1 MVKIEPLYD
10 SRIEK
15 KIDYLKLLATK
26 FPNISIAS
34 TEIVN
39 LEAILNLPKGTEH
52 FLTDLHGEYD
62 AFQHVLRNASGVI
75 KSKVDV
81 IFGDT
86 LKRKDKDS
94 LCTLIYYP
102 EEKLDSVILTEN
114 DIEDWYRVTLN
125 QLIDVCRAV
134 SSKYTRSKVRKS
146 LPSDFAYIIEE
157 LLHESQSMPNKQD
170 YFNGIIS
177 TIISIDRAYDFIVA
191 LCNLIQRLTIDTLH
205 IVGDIYDRGPGAH
218 IIMDR
223 LLSYHSYD
231 IQWGNHDILW
241 MGAACGNDACI
252 ANVVR
257 ICTRYASFESLE
269 DGYGINM
276 LPLARFAMDVYKD
289 DPCEQF
295 IPKADVGDVF
305 KENDIRLI
313 SQMHKAISII
323 QFKLE
328 HGLIERHSEY
338 GMSDRDMLHKIDYQ
352 SGTIVIDGVS
362 YDLLDN
368 NFPTIDPAN
377 PYCLTDGETEVLS
390 KLKMCFSNSDKL
402 HLHVNCLYTNG
413 SMYLKRNNN
422 LLFHASIPMTE
433 TGDFKSVKINKMTFK
448 GKSLLDKLD
457 RISRTAYYDKKG
469 SKEVNDCV
477 DYMWYM
483 WCGPDSPL
491 FDKDKMATFER
502 YFIADKVTHKENKG
516 HYHTV
521 IDKGDVCARVLSE
534 FGLNPESSHIINGHV
549 PVKFKKGETPIKAG
563 GRRLVIDGG
572 FSKAYQSET
581 GIAGYTLIFNSFG
594 LQMVQHEPFESTEKA
609 IGEGRDILSTKF
621 VVEKVTKRVK
631 VRDTDIGKELIRQVE
646 DLHDLLKAYRIGL
659 VKENKVLR

>member
-1 MVKIEPLYD
+1 M
-10 SRIEK
+10 EK
-15 KIDYLKLLATK
+15 FGPSCDILLENKIDYLKLLATK
-26 FPNISIAS
+26 FPTISIAS

-75 KSKVDV
+75 KAKIDV

-86 LKRKDKDS
+86 LKKREKES

-102 EEKLDSVILTEN
+102 EEKLDSVLSRES
-114 DIEDWYRVTLN
+114 DIIDWYRVTLN

-134 SSKYTRSKVRKS
+134 SSKYTRSKVRKA
-146 LPSDFAYIIEE
+146 LPPDFAYIIEE
-157 LLHESQSMPNKQD
+157 LLHESQTMPNKQD
-170 YFNGIIS
+170 YFNGIIT
-177 TIISIDRAYDFIVA
+177 TIITIDRAYDFIVA

-223 LLSYHSYD
+223 LLSYHSFD

-241 MGAACGNDACI
+241 MGAACGNEACI

-289 DPCEQF
+289 DPCEKF
-295 IPKADVGDVF
+295 LPKADVGDVF

-313 SQMHKAISII
+313 SQMHKAITII

-328 HGLIERHSEY
+328 HDLIARHPEY
-338 GMSDRDMLHKIDYQ
+338 RMDGRDLLHQIDFAA
-352 SGTIVIDGVS
+352 GTINIEGKT
-362 YDLLDN
+362 YELLDK
-368 NFPTIDPAN
+368 NFPTVDPKD
-377 PYCLTDGETEVLS
+377 PYKLTEAERDVLS
-390 KLKMCFSNSDKL
+390 KMKACFDNSDKL
-402 HLHVNCLYTNG
+402 HKHINCLYSNG
-413 SMYLKRNNN
+413 SLYLKRNNN

-433 TGDFKSVKINKMTFK
+433 SGEFKSVNVNGANLS
-448 GKSLLDKLD
+448 GKALLDKLD
-457 RISRTAYYDKKG
+457 RLSRAAYYNKKG
-469 SKEVNDCV
+469 DKVVDDCV

-491 FDKDKMATFER
+491 FDKTKMATFER
-502 YFIADKVTHKENKG
+502 YFIEDKAAHKEEKG
-516 HYHTV
+516 FYYKV
-521 IDKGDVCARVLSE
+521 IDQGDNCRNVLVE
-534 FGLNPESSHIINGHV
+534 FGLDPNTSHIINGHV

-572 FSKAYQSET
+572 FSKAYQGET

-594 LQMVQHEPFESTEKA
+594 LQLVQHEPFESMEKA
-609 IGEGRDILSTKF
+609 IEYGRDILSTKF
-621 VVEKVTKRVK
+621 VVEEVKRRVT
-631 VRDTDIGKELIRQVE
+631 VRDTDIGAELIKQVK
-646 DLHDLLKAYRIGL
+646 DLQDLLSAYRRGL
-659 VKENKVLR
+659 IKEKTK

>member
-1 MVKIEPLYD
+1 MTHANNHLEY
-10 SRIEK
+10 
-15 KIDYLKLLATK
+15 KIDYLKLLATR
-26 FPNISIAS
+26 FPTISIAS
-34 TEIVN
+34 TEIIN

-52 FLTDLHGEYD
+52 FLTDLHGEFD

-75 KSKVDV
+75 KTKIDV
-81 IFGDT
+81 IFSDT
-86 LKRKDKDS
+86 LKKKEKES

-102 EEKLDSVILTEN
+102 EEKLDSVIACET
-114 DIEDWYRVTLN
+114 DIEDWYRVSLN

-134 SSKYTRSKVRKS
+134 SSKYTRSKVRKA
-146 LPSDFAYIIEE
+146 LPLDFAYIIEE

-223 LLSYHSYD
+223 LLSYHSFD

-241 MGAACGNDACI
+241 MGAACGNEACI

-276 LPLARFAMDVYKD
+276 LPLARLAMDVYKD

-305 KENDIRLI
+305 KENDVRLI

-328 HGLIERHSEY
+328 HEITARHKEY
-338 GMSDRDMLHKIDYQ
+338 AM
-352 SGTIVIDGVS
+352 DGR
-362 YDLLDN
+362 DLLDKIDFEKGTITIN
-368 NFPTIDPAN
+368 DATYELLDKNFPTIDPKN
-377 PYCLTDGETEVLS
+377 PYELTEVERDVLH
-390 KLKMCFSNSDKL
+390 KLKAGFDNSDKL
-402 HLHVNCLYTNG
+402 QKHINCLYANG
-413 SMYLKRNNN
+413 SLYLKRNNN
-422 LLFHASIPMTE
+422 LLFHASIPMKE
-433 TGDFKSVKINKMTFK
+433 SGDFKTVTIDSQEYH

-457 RISRTAYYDKKG
+457 RIARNAYYNKKG
-469 SKEVNDCV
+469 CKEVANNI

-502 YFIADKVTHKENKG
+502 YFIGDKITHKEIKG
-516 HYHTV
+516 DYYNV
-521 IDKGDVCARVLSE
+521 IDTADNCSKVLFE
-534 FGLNPESSHIINGHV
+534 FGLNPTTSHIINGHV
-549 PVKFKKGETPIKAG
+549 PVKFKKGEKPIKAG

-572 FSKAYQSET
+572 FSKAYQGET
-581 GIAGYTLIFNSFG
+581 GIAGYTLIYNSFG

-609 IGEGRDILSTKF
+609 IEDGRDIISTKF
-621 VVEKVTKRVK
+621 VVEEVKNRVT
-631 VRDTDIGKELIRQVE
+631 VRDTDIGKELIKQVE
-646 DLHDLLKAYRIGL
+646 DLHDLLKAYRQGI
-659 VKENKVLR
+659 VKELRS